1 MTTPN
6 NFRVKNGLSVANG
19 VTVSAGNVV
28 ITGGQLVIGATAINA
43 TSLSA
48 EANNAYTNAITIA
61 ANASNLTSG
70 TVAIARIPTA
80 DSVSNTS
87 ISHVPTANNV
97 KTAYDAAI
105 AANTLANTAATSAG
119 AAYTN
124 AVSYTDTKIGTAN
137 TAMVANADAAY
148 TNATI
153 FAANASNANNGTLA
167 FARLP
172 SLFVGTTTIQSTS
185 AAQAVSGITTLAA
198 GNTTITGDMTVS
210 GNLTISGTTTNI
222 DSTNLLV
229 EDKNIILG
237 DVATPSD
244 ATADGGGI
252 TLKGATD
259 KTFNWIDATDSW
271 TASEHIDLAA
281 GKTFKIGNTTIANS
295 TALGTGIVAS
305 SLTSVGTLSS
315 LTLGGAAS
323 GITTLAAGNTTITGF
338 ANVTT
343 TIQGGSSLTIA
354 GAASGITTLAAGN
367 TTITGFA
374 NVSTR
379 VNSAILSVGSSFIA
393 NSTGVTSTG
402 FGKFDTSVNSAIFTV
417 GHAFGSSFIANSTQ
431 VTLGSDF
438 FGTAV
443 RLSANGSVG
452 AAGQVLSSNGSVGS
466 PYWANFP
473 ETEPTIQAVASGIL
487 GDGSAVVLNANGT
500 VSFVGQTMGAL
511 SSGASAEFLSTEVG
525 SEISAVYDS
534 SQERVVIAYRDGAT
548 GKAKVGT
555 VSGNTISFGTAV
567 QFSNA
572 TFNYLSATYDTA
584 QQRVVITYSDSS
596 AGKGKAIVGTVSN
609 TSISFGTEAEF
620 DSSACNNISY
630 VSTVYD
636 TAQQKTVT
644 IYKKNNNNTSLAIVG
659 TVSNTSI
666 SFGTA
671 VEWANSSTYM
681 DVPFAAYSPTSGKV
695 VVAYRGESNVNGGTA
710 IVGTVSGNSI
720 SFGTPATF
728 NTSYTDSIS
737 AGYDNTSG
745 RVVIAYRGTSNR
757 GFATV
762 TTISGTNISFGTP
775 VGFTGDSD
783 TYSTSV
789 VPYTNGIIVSYMDGG
804 NSYFGTARTGTVTG
818 KSISF
823 GDPVVFE
830 SANSTGVDS
839 ITSAFHSAQN
849 KIVVAS
855 RADTN
860 DRGRSSVL
868 QATAGS
874 TNLTSNNFIGFS
886 SATYANGATAVIQI
900 AGAIDDAQSGL
911 SSGQSYYVQPNG
923 GLGLTAN
930 SPSVFAGTTA
940 SENRIIVK
948 GFSSDAKIVVGLGN
962 TSAPSYTF
970 TGDTDTGMFSPA
982 ANTLAFSTAGTEVA
996 RLTSAGY
1003 LEAVYSDDVVALGN
1017 TGATANIDLRQGT
1030 VFTATLTANC
1040 TFTLQ
1045 NPNANANRGSSF
1057 TLILTNDATASR
1069 TVAWAGGA
1077 FRFPGGAATLSRTTT
1092 ANAVDIWVFFTPDN
1106 GTTYYGNISMK
1117 DVKA

>member
-28 ITGGQLVIGATAINA
+28 ITGGQLVIGATAINS

-48 EANNAYTNAITIA
+48 GANNAYSNAIAIA

-70 TVAIARIPTA
+70 TVAA
-80 DSVSNTS
+80 
-87 ISHVPTANNV
+87 
-97 KTAYDAAI
+97 
-105 AANTLANTAATSAG
+105 
-119 AAYTN
+119 
-124 AVSYTDTKIGTAN
+124 
-137 TAMVANADAAY
+137 
-148 TNATI
+148 
-153 FAANASNANNGTLA
+153 
-167 FARLP
+167 ARLP
-172 SLFVGTTTIQSTS
+172 SLFIGTTTIQSTN
-185 AAQAVSGITTLAA
+185 AAQAVTGITTLAA

-271 TASEHIDLAA
+271 TASENIDLAA
-281 GKTFKIGNTTIANS
+281 GKTYKIGNTTIANS

-402 FGKFDTSVNSAIFTV
+402 FGKFDESVTSPILRVITLGGQFC
-417 GHAFGSSFIANSTQ
+417 FIANNTQ
-431 VTLGSDF
+431 VTLGSNF
-438 FGTAV
+438 FGEGIK
-443 RLSANGSVG
+443 LSANGGVG
-452 AAGQVLSSNGSVGS
+452 TAGQVLSSNGSVGS
-466 PYWANFP
+466 PYWASLPVP

-584 QQRVVITYSDSS
+584 QQRVVITYSNSN

-644 IYKKNNNNTSLAIVG
+644 IYKKNNNSTSLAIVG

-695 VVAYRGESNVNGGTA
+695 VVAYRGDNIGSA

-745 RVVIAYRGTSNR
+745 RVVIAYRDTNSR

-868 QATAGS
+868 EATVGS

-886 SATYANGATAVIQI
+886 SATYANGATAAIQI

-982 ANTLAFSTAGTEVA
+982 ANTLAFSTAGAERFRINSTGGI
-996 RLTSAGY
+996 TS
-1003 LEAVYSDDVVALGN
+1003 SDVVDAVGYKGLPQNARTAAYGLVLADMGKMINTTTGGVVIPSNANVAFPLGSTIVIYN
-1017 TGATANIDLRQGT
+1017 DSASNQTISITTDTIYRGG
-1030 VFTATLTANC
+1030 TATT
-1040 TFTLQ
+1040 
-1045 NPNANANRGSSF
+1045 G
-1057 TLILTNDATASR
+1057 SR
-1069 TVAWAGGA
+1069 TLAQRGLASCVKVASTTWVVAG
-1077 FRFPGGAATLSRTTT
+1077 PGVT
-1092 ANAVDIWVFFTPDN
+1092 
-1106 GTTYYGNISMK
+1106 
-1117 DVKA
+1117 

>member
-6 NFRVKNGLSVANG
+6 NFRVKNGLTVANG

-48 EANNAYTNAITIA
+48 EANNAYTNAIAIA
-61 ANASNLTSG
+61 ANATNLSSG
-70 TVAIARIPTA
+70 TVAA
-80 DSVSNTS
+80 
-87 ISHVPTANNV
+87 
-97 KTAYDAAI
+97 
-105 AANTLANTAATSAG
+105 
-119 AAYTN
+119 
-124 AVSYTDTKIGTAN
+124 
-137 TAMVANADAAY
+137 
-148 TNATI
+148 
-153 FAANASNANNGTLA
+153 
-167 FARLP
+167 ARLP
-172 SLFVGTTTIQSTS
+172 SLFIGTTTIQSTS

-210 GNLTISGTTTNI
+210 GNLTINGTTTNI
-222 DSTNLLV
+222 NSTDLLV

-271 TASEHIDLAA
+271 TASENIDLAA
-281 GKTFKIGNTTIANS
+281 GKTYKIGNTTIANS

-315 LTLGGAAS
+315 LTLSGAAS

-338 ANVTT
+338 ANVSTSVNT
-343 TIQGGSSLTIA
+343 ASFTVGSSFIA
-354 GAASGITTLAAGN
+354 NSTGITSTGFANVSTTLAAGN

-379 VNSAILSVGSSFIA
+379 VNSAILSVGSAFIA

-402 FGKFDTSVNSAIFTV
+402 FGKFDESVTSPILRVITLSGGFC
-417 GHAFGSSFIANSTQ
+417 FIANNTQ
-431 VTLGSDF
+431 VTLGSNF
-438 FGTAV
+438 FGEGI
-443 RLSANGSVG
+443 RLSSNGGVG
-452 AAGQVLSSNGSVGS
+452 TAGQVLSSNGSVGS
-466 PYWANFP
+466 PYWASLPVP

-500 VSFVGQTMGAL
+500 VSFVGQEMGAL

-525 SEISAVYDS
+525 AEISAVYDS

-567 QFSNA
+567 EFSNA

-584 QQRVVITYSDSS
+584 QQRVVITYSNSN

-609 TSISFGTEAEF
+609 TSITFGAEAEF
-620 DSSACNNISY
+620 EASACNNISY

-636 TAQQKTVT
+636 TIQQKTVT

-695 VVAYRGESNVNGGTA
+695 VVAYRGESGVNGGSA

-823 GDPVVFE
+823 GAPVVFE
-830 SANSTGVDS
+830 SADSTGVDS

-855 RADTN
+855 RAGSGDI
-860 DRGRSSVL
+860 GRSSVL
-868 QATAGS
+868 EANVGA

-886 SATYANGATAVIQI
+886 SANYANGATASIQI

-948 GFSSDAKIVVGLGN
+948 GFSSDAKIVANLGN

-970 TGDTDTGMFSPA
+970 TGDTDTGMFSPT
-982 ANTLAFSTAGTEVA
+982 ANTLAFSTGGTEVA

-1057 TLILTNDATASR
+1057 TLILTNDGTANR

>member
-6 NFRVKNGLSVANG
+6 NFRVKNGLTVANG

-48 EANNAYTNAITIA
+48 EANNAYTNAIAIA
-61 ANASNLTSG
+61 ANATNLSSG
-70 TVAIARIPTA
+70 TVAA
-80 DSVSNTS
+80 
-87 ISHVPTANNV
+87 
-97 KTAYDAAI
+97 
-105 AANTLANTAATSAG
+105 
-119 AAYTN
+119 
-124 AVSYTDTKIGTAN
+124 
-137 TAMVANADAAY
+137 
-148 TNATI
+148 
-153 FAANASNANNGTLA
+153 
-167 FARLP
+167 ARLP
-172 SLFVGTTTIQSTS
+172 SLFIGTTTIQSTS

-210 GNLTISGTTTNI
+210 GNLTINGTTTNI
-222 DSTNLLV
+222 NSTDLLV

-271 TASEHIDLAA
+271 TASENIDLAA
-281 GKTFKIGNTTIANS
+281 GKTYKIGNTTIANS

-315 LTLGGAAS
+315 LTLSGAAS

-338 ANVTT
+338 ANVSTSVNT
-343 TIQGGSSLTIA
+343 ASFTVGSSFIA
-354 GAASGITTLAAGN
+354 NSTGITSTGFANVSTTLAAGN

-379 VNSAILSVGSSFIA
+379 VNSAILSVGSAFIA

-402 FGKFDTSVNSAIFTV
+402 FGKFDESVTSPILRVITLSGGFC
-417 GHAFGSSFIANSTQ
+417 FIANNTQ
-431 VTLGSDF
+431 VTLGSNF
-438 FGTAV
+438 FGEGIK
-443 RLSANGSVG
+443 LSANGSVG
-452 AAGQVLSSNGSVGS
+452 TAGQVLSSNGSVGS
-466 PYWANFP
+466 PYWASLPVP

-500 VSFVGQTMGAL
+500 VSFVGQEMGAL

-525 SEISAVYDS
+525 AEISAVYDS

-567 QFSNA
+567 EFSNA

-584 QQRVVITYSDSS
+584 QQRVVITYSNSN

-609 TSISFGTEAEF
+609 TSITFGAEAEF
-620 DSSACNNISY
+620 EASACNNISY

-636 TAQQKTVT
+636 TIQQKTVT

-823 GDPVVFE
+823 GAPVVFE
-830 SANSTGVDS
+830 SADSTGVDS

-855 RADTN
+855 RAGSGDI
-860 DRGRSSVL
+860 GRSSVL
-868 QATAGS
+868 EANVGA

-886 SATYANGATAVIQI
+886 SANYANGATASIQI

-948 GFSSDAKIVVGLGN
+948 GFSSDAKIVANLGN

-970 TGDTDTGMFSPA
+970 TGDTDTGMFSPT
-982 ANTLAFSTAGTEVA
+982 ANTLAFSTGGTEVA

-1057 TLILTNDATASR
+1057 TLILTNDGTANR

>member
-6 NFRVKNGLSVANG
+6 NFRVKNGLTVSNG
-19 VTVSAGNVV
+19 VTISAGNVV
-28 ITGGQLVIGATAINA
+28 ITSGQLVIGATAINA
-43 TSLSA
+43 TSMSDG
-48 EANNAYTNAITIA
+48 ANNAYTNAITIA

-105 AANTLANTAATSAG
+105 AANTNANTALTAAG
-119 AAYTN
+119 T
-124 AVSYTDTKIGTAN
+124 
-137 TAMVANADAAY
+137 AY

-185 AAQAVSGITTLAA
+185 AAQAVTGITTLAA

-244 ATADGGGI
+244 VTADGGGI

-271 TASEHIDLAA
+271 TASENIDLAA
-281 GKTFKIGNTTIANS
+281 GKTYKIGNTTIANS

-402 FGKFDTSVNSAIFTV
+402 FGKFDESATSPILRVITLGGQFC
-417 GHAFGSSFIANSTQ
+417 FIANNTQ
-431 VTLGSDF
+431 VTLGSNF
-438 FGTAV
+438 FGEGIK
-443 RLSANGSVG
+443 LSANGGVG
-452 AAGQVLSSNGSVGS
+452 TAGQVLSSNGSVGS

-500 VSFVGQTMGAL
+500 VSFVRQEMGAL

-567 QFSNA
+567 EFSNA

-584 QQRVVITYSDSS
+584 QQRVVITYSNSS

-609 TSISFGTEAEF
+609 TSISFGAEAEF

-695 VVAYRGESNVNGGTA
+695 VVAYRGESNVKGGTA

-868 QATAGS
+868 EATVGS

-1017 TGATANIDLRQGT
+1017 TGTAINIDLRQGT
-1030 VFTATLTANC
+1030 VFTATLTGNC

-1057 TLILTNDATASR
+1057 TLILTNDGTGSR

-1106 GTTYYGNISMK
+1106 GTTWYGNISMK

>member
-6 NFRVKNGLSVANG
+6 NFRVKNGLTVANG

-48 EANNAYTNAITIA
+48 EANNAYTNAIAIA
-61 ANASNLTSG
+61 ANATNLSSG
-70 TVAIARIPTA
+70 TVAA
-80 DSVSNTS
+80 
-87 ISHVPTANNV
+87 
-97 KTAYDAAI
+97 
-105 AANTLANTAATSAG
+105 
-119 AAYTN
+119 
-124 AVSYTDTKIGTAN
+124 
-137 TAMVANADAAY
+137 
-148 TNATI
+148 
-153 FAANASNANNGTLA
+153 
-167 FARLP
+167 ARLP
-172 SLFVGTTTIQSTS
+172 SLFIGTTTIQSTS

-210 GNLTISGTTTNI
+210 GNLTINGTTTNI
-222 DSTNLLV
+222 NSTDLLV

-271 TASEHIDLAA
+271 TASENIDLAA
-281 GKTFKIGNTTIANS
+281 GKTYKIGNTTIANS

-315 LTLGGAAS
+315 LTLSGAAS

-338 ANVTT
+338 ANVSTSVNT
-343 TIQGGSSLTIA
+343 ASFTVGSSFIA
-354 GAASGITTLAAGN
+354 NSTGITSTGFANVSTTLAAGN

-379 VNSAILSVGSSFIA
+379 VNSAILSVGSAFIA

-402 FGKFDTSVNSAIFTV
+402 FGKFDESVTSPILRVITLSGGFC
-417 GHAFGSSFIANSTQ
+417 FIANNTQ
-431 VTLGSDF
+431 VTLGSNF
-438 FGTAV
+438 FGEGIK
-443 RLSANGSVG
+443 LSANGSVG
-452 AAGQVLSSNGSVGS
+452 TAGQVLSSNGSVGS
-466 PYWANFP
+466 PYWASLPVP

-500 VSFVGQTMGAL
+500 VSFVGQEMGAL

-525 SEISAVYDS
+525 AEISAVYDS

-567 QFSNA
+567 EFSNA

-584 QQRVVITYSDSS
+584 QQRVVITYSNSN

-609 TSISFGTEAEF
+609 TSITFGAEAEF
-620 DSSACNNISY
+620 EASACNNISY

-636 TAQQKTVT
+636 TIQQKTVT

-695 VVAYRGESNVNGGTA
+695 VVAYRGESGVNGGSA

-745 RVVIAYRGTSNR
+745 RVVIAYRGTSSR

-823 GDPVVFE
+823 GAPVVFE
-830 SANSTGVDS
+830 SADSTGVDS

-855 RADTN
+855 RAGSGDI
-860 DRGRSSVL
+860 GRSSVL
-868 QATAGS
+868 EANVGA

-886 SATYANGATAVIQI
+886 SANYANGATASIQI

-948 GFSSDAKIVVGLGN
+948 GFSSDAKIVANLGN

-970 TGDTDTGMFSPA
+970 TGDTDTGMFSPT
-982 ANTLAFSTAGTEVA
+982 ANTLAFSTGGTEVA

-1057 TLILTNDATASR
+1057 TLILTNDGTANR

>member
-48 EANNAYTNAITIA
+48 EANNAYSNAIAIA

-70 TVAIARIPTA
+70 TVAA
-80 DSVSNTS
+80 
-87 ISHVPTANNV
+87 
-97 KTAYDAAI
+97 
-105 AANTLANTAATSAG
+105 
-119 AAYTN
+119 
-124 AVSYTDTKIGTAN
+124 
-137 TAMVANADAAY
+137 
-148 TNATI
+148 
-153 FAANASNANNGTLA
+153 
-167 FARLP
+167 ARLP
-172 SLFVGTTTIQSTS
+172 SLFIGTTTIQSTN

-271 TASEHIDLAA
+271 TASENIDLVA
-281 GKTFKIGNTTIANS
+281 GKTYKIGNTTIANS

-500 VSFVGQTMGAL
+500 VSFVRQEMGAL

-534 SQERVVIAYRDGAT
+534 GQERVVIAYRDGAT

-567 QFSNA
+567 EFSNA

-584 QQRVVITYSDSS
+584 QQRVVITYSNSN

-609 TSISFGTEAEF
+609 TSITFGAEAEF

-695 VVAYRGESNVNGGTA
+695 VVAYRGDNIGSA

-745 RVVIAYRGTSNR
+745 RVVIAYRGTSSR

-868 QATAGS
+868 EATVGS

-886 SATYANGATAVIQI
+886 SATYANGATALIQI

-970 TGDTDTGMFSPA
+970 AGDTDTGMFSPA
-982 ANTLAFSTAGTEVA
+982 ANTLAFSTAGAERFRINSTGGI
-996 RLTSAGY
+996 TS
-1003 LEAVYSDDVVALGN
+1003 SDVVDAVGYKGLPQNAKTAAYGLVLADIGKMINTTTGGVVIPSNANVAFPLGSMVVIYNDSSANQTISITTDTLYLAGSAN
-1017 TGATANIDLRQGT
+1017 TG
-1030 VFTATLTANC
+1030 
-1040 TFTLQ
+1040 
-1045 NPNANANRGSSF
+1045 
-1057 TLILTNDATASR
+1057 SR
-1069 TVAWAGGA
+1069 TLAQRGLASCVKVANTTWVVSGAGV
-1077 FRFPGGAATLSRTTT
+1077 T
-1092 ANAVDIWVFFTPDN
+1092 
-1106 GTTYYGNISMK
+1106 
-1117 DVKA
+1117 

>member
-1 MTTPN
+1 
-6 NFRVKNGLSVANG
+6 
-19 VTVSAGNVV
+19 
-28 ITGGQLVIGATAINA
+28 
-43 TSLSA
+43 
-48 EANNAYTNAITIA
+48 
-61 ANASNLTSG
+61 
-70 TVAIARIPTA
+70 
-80 DSVSNTS
+80 
-87 ISHVPTANNV
+87 
-97 KTAYDAAI
+97 
-105 AANTLANTAATSAG
+105 
-119 AAYTN
+119 
-124 AVSYTDTKIGTAN
+124 
-137 TAMVANADAAY
+137 
-148 TNATI
+148 
-153 FAANASNANNGTLA
+153 
-167 FARLP
+167 LP
-172 SLFVGTTTIQSTS
+172 SLFIGTTTIQSTS
-185 AAQAVSGITTLAA
+185 AAQAVTGITTLAA
-198 GNTTITGDMTVS
+198 GNTTITGDITVS
-210 GNLTISGTTTNI
+210 GNLTINGTTTNI
-222 DSTNLLV
+222 NSTDLLV

-237 DVATPSD
+237 DVTTPSD

-281 GKTFKIGNTTIANS
+281 DKTYKIGNTTIANS
-295 TALGTGIVAS
+295 TALGTGILAS

-315 LTLGGAAS
+315 LTLS
-323 GITTLAAGNTTITGF
+323 
-338 ANVTT
+338 
-343 TIQGGSSLTIA
+343 

-374 NVSTR
+374 NVSTS
-379 VNSAILSVGSSFIA
+379 VNAASHTVGSSFIA
-393 NSTGVTSTG
+393 NSTGITSTG
-402 FGKFDTSVNSAIFTV
+402 FANVSTTLAAGNTTITGFARVSTSVNSASFTV
-417 GHAFGSSFIANSTQ
+417 GSDFIANSTGIVTTGRVNTAILSVHHISGAVFNANSTQ
-431 VTLGSDF
+431 VTLGSNF
-438 FGTAV
+438 FGEGIK
-443 RLSANGSVG
+443 LSSNGSVG
-452 AAGQVLSSNGSVGS
+452 TAGQVLASNGSVGS
-466 PYWANFP
+466 PYWKTP
-473 ETEPTIQAVASGIL
+473 DTVETEPTLQAVASGIL

-500 VSFVGQTMGAL
+500 VSFVRQEMGAL

-525 SEISAVYDS
+525 SEISAVYDA
-534 SQERVVIAYRDGAT
+534 SQERVVIAYRDGST

-567 QFSNA
+567 EFSNA

-584 QQRVVITYSDSS
+584 QQRVVITYSNSN
-596 AGKGKAIVGTVSN
+596 AGKGKARVGTVSN
-609 TSISFGTEAEF
+609 TSITFGTEAEF
-620 DSSACNNISY
+620 ESSACNNISY

-636 TAQQKTVT
+636 TTQQKTVT
-644 IYKKNNNNTSLAIVG
+644 IYKKNNDSTSLAIVG
-659 TVSNTSI
+659 TVSNTTI

-681 DVPFAAYSPTSGKV
+681 DVPFAAYAPSSGKV
-695 VVAYRGESNVNGGTA
+695 VVAYRGDSNGSI

-720 SFGTPATF
+720 SFGAPSVF
-728 NTSYTDSIS
+728 NTGYTDSIS

-745 RVVIAYRGTSNR
+745 RVVIAYRDTNSR
-757 GFATV
+757 GFARV
-762 TTISGTNISFGTP
+762 ATISGTNVSVGNA
-775 VGFTGDSD
+775 VGFTGNND

-789 VPYTNGIIVSYMDGG
+789 VPYTNGIMLSYMDGG

-830 SANSTGVDS
+830 SSNSTGVDS

-849 KIVVAS
+849 KVVVAS
-855 RADTN
+855 RADSN

-868 QATAGS
+868 EANVGA
-874 TNLTSNNFIGFS
+874 TNLTADNFIGFS
-886 SATYANGATAVIQI
+886 NADYANGATASIQI
-900 AGAIDDAQSGL
+900 AGAVDDAQSGL

-940 SENRIIVK
+940 SENRILVK
-948 GFSSDAKIVVGLGN
+948 GFSSGTKIVAGLGN
-962 TSAPSYTF
+962 TSTPSYTF
-970 TGDTDTGMFSPA
+970 TGDTGTGMFSPT
-982 ANTLAFSTAGTEVA
+982 ANTLAFSTGGAEIA

-1077 FRFPGGAATLSRTTT
+1077 FRFPGGAATLSRTAN
-1092 ANAVDIWVFFTPDN
+1092 ANAVDVWTFFTPDN

-1117 DVKA
+1117 NLLA